1 VVRCPELVAL
11 GLVLGLAFVLGC
23 DEPELTERE
32 LEQPPAEDAAVIQD
46 WLRSGAYLDWE
57 VFDPPLK
64 EGMAAG
70 ARVYLSPT
78 LVDSMRSGATVHP
91 VGSAAVRELTDEDS
105 DTAIGWALNHK
116 RDAGADADTWSFYEV
131 FSTDADA
138 EPLVFERA
146 ASGCIGCH
154 AEGVDFV
161 RLELP

>member
-1 VVRCPELVAL
+1 MRCPDRIVAA
-11 GLVLGLAFVLGC
+11 LVLVLGC
-23 DEPELTERE
+23 DAPESTAEPER
-32 LEQPPAEDAAVIQD
+32 PPTEDAAAIQD

-57 VFDPPLK
+57 VFDPPPK

-78 LVDSMRSGATVHP
+78 LADSLRSGATVHP
-91 VGSAAVRELTDEDS
+91 VGAAAVRELTDEGS
-105 DTAIGWALNHK
+105 DTPTGWALNHK
-116 RDAGADADTWSFYEV
+116 LDPGAGADTWSFYEV
-131 FSTDADA
+131 FSTEADA

-146 ASGCIGCH
+146 APGCVGCH